1 MIGNHNLHRSLILVP
16 EKMPSPSERP
26 DVGIQLIMREMLPNS
41 GSCFIH
47 MHGIHSGIKNTQD
60 IWMNS
65 LNKVLARPEKRLR
78 SSRVPLH
85 FFIFLDGSQLSIG
98 ANLED
103 D

>member
-26 DVGIQLIMREMLPNS
+26 DCWNQLIMREMLQNS

-47 MHGIHSGIKNTQD
+47 MHKIHSGLKNTQD

-85 FFIFLDGSQLSIG
+85 FFHLPRWKPTINRSKSGR
-98 ANLED
+98 
-103 D
+103 